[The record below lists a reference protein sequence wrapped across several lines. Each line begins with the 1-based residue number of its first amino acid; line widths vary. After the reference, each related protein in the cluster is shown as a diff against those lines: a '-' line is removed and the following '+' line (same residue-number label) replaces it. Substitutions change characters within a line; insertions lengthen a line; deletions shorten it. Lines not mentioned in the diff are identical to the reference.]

1 MIFYKSIR
9 NEVEVFKHAYA
20 NGLPLMIKGPTGCGK
35 SRFVEK
41 MAEEMRRPLI
51 SVACHDETSAG
62 DLIGRYLVQ
71 GGDTVW
77 QDGPVSRAVR
87 EGAILYLD
95 EIAEAREDVVVV
107 LHPLTDHRRHLFM
120 ERRNELLLAPKEFM
134 LVVSYNPGYQKAFK
148 EMKPST
154 RQRFIGLSF
163 HYPASEVEIEIVQ
176 KEGNCE
182 KNISVKLVQFG
193 LKVRNLQELGLT
205 ETVSTRLLIGA
216 AKLIRSGLPAREACD
231 VAIVQALTDD
241 LEIAEAL
248 NNLASL
254 IF

>member
-1 MIFYKSIR
+1 MIFYKAIR
-9 NEVEVFKHAYA
+9 NEVEVFKHAYS
-20 NGLPLMIKGPTGCGK
+20 NQLPLLIKGPTGCGK

-41 MAEEMRRPLI
+41 MAEEMGRPLI
-51 SVACHDETSAG
+51 SVACHDETSAI
-62 DLIGRYLVQ
+62 DLMGRYLVQ

-77 QDGPVSRAVR
+77 QDGPVTRAVR

-107 LHPLTDHRRHLFM
+107 LHPLTDHRRHLYL
-120 ERRNELLLAPKEFM
+120 ERRNELLQATKEFM

-154 RQRFIGLSF
+154 RQRFLGLSF
-163 HYPASEVEIEIVQ
+163 NYPHKELETEIVQ
-176 KEGNCE
+176 AESTCE
-182 KNISVKLVQFG
+182 KSVAGKLVFFG
-193 LKVRNLQELGLT
+193 QKVRNLQELGLT

-216 AKLIRSGLPAREACD
+216 GKLIQSGLSPRQACD

-241 LEIAEAL
+241 GEIAEGL
-248 NNLASL
+248 NNLAAL
-254 IF
+254 VF